1 MASEYSIIPSC
12 IRWRGFK
19 EDDLISGT
27 TPLLDR
33 YSDAP
38 VYGARVWAPD
48 TLTLPSTYPAQ
59 PTADAWENIIQYN
72 LASFG
77 AVPDSWSAGSSYK
90 PRCTIFNTALIAG
103 RRVESAVASI
113 GFRNTY
119 ASGDTNHYKNV
130 SLAGVS
136 GDWEEG
142 SIFHNGGI
150 VSGCLEYKHEYRGT
164 GAVITKYDSD
174 GLKYFAID
182 YDSDT
187 RERRRIYRIP
197 PTCEEDPLPI
207 APDDGEWWDYTFGAI
222 PEGSAFTTPI
232 IMGDTD
238 AMVDYN
244 LATEWEDNVES
255 VTRGASL
262 SHSGHIRGHDN
273 SIWTQN
279 LTDKN
284 PTLAVG
290 VKSVGAKF
298 HARILVAGLKEGS
311 YSVEY
316 PIFTRPYNPDDN
328 SNHTLSEISVEW
340 KTTTVSVA
348 NDFQISFSEELTH
361 NAAYNTTTSYG
372 GFSLSGVSGR
382 PDSIQFKYNSNGD
395 ERIEYVPLLKIS
407 ES

>member
-1 MASEYSIIPSC
+1 MATEYSIIPSC

-38 VYGARVWAPD
+38 VYAARVWAPD

-59 PTADAWENIIQYN
+59 PTADAWEYIIQNGLY
-72 LASFG
+72 SFG
-77 AVPDSWSAGSSYK
+77 TIPDSWSAGSSYK
-90 PRCTIFNTALIAG
+90 PRCTIFSTAMIAG
-103 RRVESAVASI
+103 RRVESEVISV
-113 GFRNTY
+113 GFRNYY

-136 GDWEEG
+136 SDWYT
-142 SIFHNGGI
+142 IND
-150 VSGCLEYKHEYRGT
+150 CLEGKKEYRGS
-164 GAVITKYDSD
+164 GSVIVKEDSD
-174 GLKYFAID
+174 GLKYFGID

-187 RERRRIYRIP
+187 RERRTVYRIP
-197 PTCEEDPLPI
+197 STCEEDPLPPQ
-207 APDDGEWWDYTFGAI
+207 PDPSEWGDWTHQAI
-222 PEGSAFTTPI
+222 PEGSSFTTPI
-232 IMGDTD
+232 TTSDTD

-244 LATEWEDNVES
+244 LAIEWDDNTES

-262 SHSGHIRGHDN
+262 SHSGHTKRDDG
-273 SIWTQN
+273 SIWTQD
-279 LTDKN
+279 TPDKN
-284 PTLAVG
+284 PTRAEG
-290 VKSVGAKF
+290 VKSVGVKF
-298 HARILVAGLKEGS
+298 YARILVAGLKEGS

-316 PIFTRPYNPDDN
+316 PIFTRPYDPDDN

-340 KTTTVSVA
+340 KTATVSVA
-348 NDFQISFSEELTH
+348 NDFQISFSAELTH
-361 NAAYNTTTSYG
+361 RAAYNTTTSYG

>member
-48 TLTLPSTYPAQ
+48 TLTLPSTYPAK

-72 LASFG
+72 LQAFG
-77 AVPDSWSAGSSYK
+77 TVPDSWSAGSSYK

-103 RRVESAVASI
+103 RRVEDAVISV
-113 GFRNTY
+113 GFANTY
-119 ASGDTNHYKNV
+119 ASGDTSHYKNV

-136 GDWEEG
+136 GDWI
-142 SIFHNGGI
+142 SIND
-150 VSGCLEYKHEYRGT
+150 CLEGQYEYRGV
-164 GAVITKYDSD
+164 GAIITKYDTD
-174 GLKYFAID
+174 DLKYFAID

-197 PTCEEDPLPI
+197 STCTEDPLPI
-207 APDDGEWWDYTFGAI
+207 APDDGEWGDYTFGAI

-232 IMGDTD
+232 IASDTD

-244 LATEWEDNVES
+244 LAIEWDDNTES

-262 SHSGHIRGHDN
+262 SHSGHTRGSDN

-279 LTDKN
+279 TPDKN
-284 PTLAVG
+284 PTREVG
-290 VKSVGAKF
+290 VKSVGVKF

-316 PIFTRPYNPDDN
+316 PIFTRPYDPDDDDD
-328 SNHTLSEISVEW
+328 HTLSEISVEW

-348 NDFQISFSEELTH
+348 NDFQVSFSEELTH
-361 NAAYNTTTSYG
+361 RAAYNTTTSYG

-382 PDSIQFKYNSNGD
+382 PDSIQFKYNDNGD
-395 ERIEYVPLLKIS
+395 ERIVYVPLLKIS

>member
-48 TLTLPSTYPAQ
+48 TLTLPSTYPAK

-72 LASFG
+72 LQAFG
-77 AVPDSWSAGSSYK
+77 TVPDSWSAGSSYK

-103 RRVESAVASI
+103 RRVEDAVISV
-113 GFRNTY
+113 GFANTH

-136 GDWEEG
+136 SDWIAPPFNE
-142 SIFHNGGI
+142 
-150 VSGCLEYKHEYRGT
+150 CLEYKHEYRGT
-164 GAVITKYDSD
+164 GTIIVKEKAD
-174 GLKYFAID
+174 GLKYFGID
-182 YDSDT
+182 YDNDT
-187 RERRRIYRIP
+187 REQRTVYRIP
-197 PTCEEDPLPI
+197 STCTEDPLPPE
-207 APDDGEWWDYTFGAI
+207 PDPTEWFDWTHQAI
-222 PEGSAFTTPI
+222 PEGSSFTTPI
-232 IMGDTD
+232 TIGDTD
-238 AMVDYN
+238 AMVANN
-244 LATEWEDNVES
+244 LATEWDNIEGLS
-255 VTRGASL
+255 VGARL
-262 SHSGHIRGHDN
+262 SHSGHTGASYG
-273 SIWTQN
+273 SIWTQK
-279 LTDKN
+279 LDSKN
-284 PTLAVG
+284 PTQEVG
-290 VKSVGAKF
+290 VKSIGAKF
-298 HARILVAGLKEGS
+298 HAFIAVAGLKKGS

-316 PIFTRPYNPDDN
+316 PIFTRPYDPDDDDD
-328 SNHTLSEISVEW
+328 HTLSEISVEW

-348 NDFQISFSEELTH
+348 NDFQVSFSEELTH
-361 NAAYNTTTSYG
+361 RAAYNTTTSYG

-382 PDSIQFKYNSNGD
+382 PDSIQFKYNDNGD
-395 ERIEYVPLLKIS
+395 ERIVYVPLLKIS